1 MKITRKFAVIA
12 AAVAIASGAAVVV
25 ATSASASPGG
35 RDDDGF
41 SLWCTP
47 IRPGDTDAGFFC
59 TPTDDR
65 GRQWYGNGGGR
76 QAPRPPVAPPVQPTV
91 PPQAT
96 PPAPPVTTTV
106 APPVTTTAAP
116 PTTRRSTVAR
126 TTAPAA
132 GAESLVAPVG

>member
-47 IRPGDTDAGFFC
+47 IRLGDTDAGFFC

-76 QAPRPPVAPPVQPTV
+76 PAPRQPVAPPV
-91 PPQAT
+91 AT
-96 PPAPPVTTTV
+96 PVAPAVTTTV
-106 APPVTTTAAP
+106 APPVTNTVAP
-116 PTTRRSTVAR
+116 PTTRRSTVPR